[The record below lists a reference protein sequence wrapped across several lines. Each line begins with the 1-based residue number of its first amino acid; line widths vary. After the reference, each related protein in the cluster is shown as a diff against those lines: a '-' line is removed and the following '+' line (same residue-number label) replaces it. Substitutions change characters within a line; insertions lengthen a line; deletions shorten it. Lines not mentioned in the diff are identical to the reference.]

1 MNEKEMN
8 HSVLTKRLMMSIL
21 ICTAGGVLC
30 FIYLLSKT
38 GEIGMALSV
47 FYERILIGQSIG
59 FFGDMRLKSYVR
71 GGLLGLI
78 LSIVWSIV
86 FLFEISITWAIAHC
100 FFGIIYGVIAD
111 FVASTWSTRASGH

>member
-1 MNEKEMN
+1 MKDN
-8 HSVLTKRLMMSIL
+8 VFAKRLAVSVL
-21 ICTAGGVLC
+21 ICTAGGLLC
-30 FIYLLSKT
+30 FIYLLNKT

-47 FYERILIGQSIG
+47 FYERLLIGLSIG
-59 FFGDMRLKSYVR
+59 FCGDVRLKPYVR

-86 FLFEISITWAIAHC
+86 FLFEVSIAWAIAHC

-111 FVASTWSTRASGH
+111 FVASWYSTKQLSIHT